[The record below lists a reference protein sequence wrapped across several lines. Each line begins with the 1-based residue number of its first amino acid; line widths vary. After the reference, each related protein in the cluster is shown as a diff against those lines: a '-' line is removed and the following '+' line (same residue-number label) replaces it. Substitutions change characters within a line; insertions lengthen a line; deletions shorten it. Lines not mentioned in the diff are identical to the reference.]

1 MEDFYRYINL
11 TFYLIIP
18 VGVFLLC
25 ANIIYRKI
33 KKKNLFTSGTSFF
46 GEYMIQ
52 EWEIAGKRNAV
63 KEIQYERE
71 DKRDDAEPGDPP
83 APGNLDKPDSK

>member
-1 MEDFYRYINL
+1 MENLYHYIGL
-11 TFYLIIP
+11 AFYLIIP
-18 VGVFLLC
+18 VGVILLC

-33 KKKNLFTSGTSFF
+33 KGKSLFRSGTSFV

-52 EWEIAGKRNAV
+52 EWETSGKRNAV

-71 DKRDDAEPGDPP
+71 DKRDETDQGDPP
-83 APGNLDKPDSK
+83 KPGEFDKK